1 MAAPRPGEP
10 FTGYKAFYEQFSDDP
25 LPSRSE
31 SGRFHDSRT
40 ARVTTYLAA
49 RSSTAWRE
57 VTHRW
62 RADKGAYRLAMV
74 RIRVAKIADLTK
86 QSVQKRYG
94 VDRQV
99 LIGEEYKRC
108 QELARRLRADGM
120 QAAWTYSRVHQPAG
134 RVLVVFLDRLDPSFG
149 VERVEIRPIAP
160 EDEENH
166 KLGER
171 RP

>member
-1 MAAPRPGEP
+1 
-10 FTGYKAFYEQFSDDP
+10 
-25 LPSRSE
+25 
-31 SGRFHDSRT
+31 
-40 ARVTTYLAA
+40 
-49 RSSTAWRE
+49 
-57 VTHRW
+57 
-62 RADKGAYRLAMV
+62 MV
-74 RIRVAKIADLTK
+74 RTRVAKIADLTK

-94 VDRQV
+94 IDRQV

-120 QAAWTYSRVHQPAG
+120 QAAWTYSRADQPAG
-134 RVLVVFLDRLDPSFG
+134 RVLVVFLDRLDPSSG

-160 EDEENH
+160 EDEEYH